1 MIRALVLLGC
11 LAPAAAFA
19 QPNFEQAAR
28 LRATHHIEHRQDV
41 TMPRQ
46 QHVMISQ
53 QRAPNLVAIRAGQD
67 AFATIQEIVEILV
80 ADPKTDW
87 SKVNIDALRQHLIDM
102 NNVTLN
108 ANVTN
113 VPIDGGMIFALTGDG
128 PFRDSIRRMT
138 TAHAATM
145 DGIDCWRFEAAE
157 LEDGANLVVHAPAK
171 DLEKLRGLGFLG
183 VLALG
188 MQHHQEHHLMIA
200 RGEDQHE

>member
-1 MIRALVLLGC
+1 MIRALVLIGC
-11 LAPAAAFA
+11 LAPSAAFA

-28 LRATHHIEHRQDV
+28 LRAIHHIEHRQYV

-53 QRAPNLVAIRAGQD
+53 QRAPSSVATRAGQD
-67 AFATIQEIVEILV
+67 AFTAIQEVVEILT

-108 ANVTN
+108 AQVTN

-128 PFRDSIRRMT
+128 PVRDSIRRMT
-138 TAHAATM
+138 MVPPRWTASMAGTSKQPNSRTGPISLCMRPRRIWKSCAVSAFSAS
-145 DGIDCWRFEAAE
+145 WRSACIIR
-157 LEDGANLVVHAPAK
+157 NTT
-171 DLEKLRGLGFLG
+171 
-183 VLALG
+183 
-188 MQHHQEHHLMIA
+188 
-200 RGEDQHE
+200 

>member
-1 MIRALVLLGC
+1 MIRAFVLIGC

-19 QPNFEQAAR
+19 QPNYERAAGV
-28 LRATHHIEHRQDV
+28 RAAHHMMHRPYV
-41 TMPRQ
+41 AISRK

-53 QRAPNLVAIRAGQD
+53 QRVPSPVATRAGQD
-67 AFATIQEIVEILV
+67 AFAAIQEIVEILA

-108 ANVTN
+108 AKVTN

-128 PFRDSIRRMT
+128 PVRDSIRRMAM
-138 TAHAATM
+138 AHAATM
-145 DGIDCWRFEAAE
+145 NGVDGWRVEAAE
-157 LEDGANLVVHAPAK
+157 LEDGANLVVHAPAT

-188 MQHHQEHHLMIA
+188 THHQEHHLMIA

>member
-1 MIRALVLLGC
+1 MIRAFVLIGC

-19 QPNFEQAAR
+19 QPTFEQAAR
-28 LRATHHIEHRQDV
+28 LKAIHHMEHPQHV
-41 TMPRQ
+41 TMLRQ
-46 QHVMISQ
+46 QHVMIPQ
-53 QRAPNLVAIRAGQD
+53 QRSPSPVATRAGQD
-67 AFATIQEIVEILV
+67 AFAAIQEVVEILT

-108 ANVTN
+108 AKVTN

-128 PFRDSIRRMT
+128 PVRDSIRRMT
-138 TAHAATM
+138 TPHAATM
-145 DGIDCWRFEAAE
+145 NGVDGWRFEAAE

-171 DLEKLRGLGFLG
+171 DLEKLRGLG

-188 MQHHQEHHLMIA
+188 MHHQEHHLVIA
-200 RGEDQHE
+200 RGEDPHE